1 MVPSNKLNLAGQR
14 FGKLTAIKD
23 TGKRYRGLAIWQCKC
38 DCGNTCE
45 VTSNH
50 LRTGHTTSCGC
61 RLGNRNDLTD
71 QRFGRLVVKE
81 YVGRV
86 NNNTMWK
93 CICDC
98 GNEVVVNAHSLKDG
112 KT

>member
-61 RLGNRNDLTD
+61 RLGNRNDLTN

-81 YVGRV
+81 YVG
-86 NNNTMWK
+86 
-93 CICDC
+93 
-98 GNEVVVNAHSLKDG
+98 
-112 KT
+112 